1 MATNIGTGPQ
11 DIPLN
16 QFLGEMAYMD
26 NIYEQGT
33 WLPQQAQ
40 VTISVNQSECPWTR
54 IGNLVFASCRITW
67 PGTSNTSNADLTGLP
82 FDPAGFINSSCGGP
96 ITEATLSYGGEVTA
110 SVEGS
115 SNTIRF
121 RRNNTVLTNANLSGI
136 QLRFSVW
143 YHINRQEV

>member
-16 QFLGEMAYMD
+16 QFLGEMAFMD

-33 WLPQQAQ
+33 WLPQQANVSI
-40 VTISVNQSECPWTR
+40 VTDQTFNPWTR

-67 PGTSNTSNADLTGLP
+67 PGNSNASNADISGLP

-96 ITEATLSYGGEVTA
+96 ITEASLSYGGELTA
-110 SVEGS
+110 SVES
-115 SNTIRF
+115 SGNIIRF
-121 RRNNTVLTNANLSGI
+121 RRNNTVLTNSNLSGI
-136 QLRFSVW
+136 DLRFSVW
-143 YHINRQEV
+143 YHTNR

>member
-1 MATNIGTGPQ
+1 MATNIGRGPE

-16 QFLGEMAYMD
+16 QYLGEMAFMD

-40 VTISVNQSECPWTR
+40 VAISVNQNECPWTR

-67 PGTSNTSNADLTGLP
+67 PSTSDANIADITGLP
-82 FDPAGFINSSCGGP
+82 FNPAGFINSSCGGP
-96 ITEATLSYGGEVTA
+96 ITESTLSYGGEITA
-110 SVEGS
+110 SVEAS
-115 SNTIRF
+115 SNVIRF
-121 RRNNTVLTNANLSGI
+121 RRDNTVLTNQNFSSQ

-143 YHINRQEV
+143 YHVNREVS